1 MITWLWLNANREEY
15 SKTTDLPSDIAKPT
29 CGHCGSTIP
38 REVALIT
45 DTPFLAVDFDLIDFG
60 EMWPCPA
67 CGAMNLVVL
76 SADPPLIAPADEI
89 TARQAAI
96 DAVLERV
103 LRCRTPLIRP
113 SVLAGDAA

>member
-1 MITWLWLNANREEY
+1 MITWVWLDANGEGY
-15 SKTTDLPSDIAKPT
+15 SGTTDLPPDHTKPT
-29 CGHCGSTIP
+29 CGNCDTGIP

-45 DTPFLAVDFDLIDFG
+45 DTPFAAIDFDLIDFE
-60 EMWPCPA
+60 EMWPCPG

-76 SADPPLIAPADEI
+76 SADPPLIAPAGDI

-103 LRCRTPLIRP
+103 LRCRTPVIRP
-113 SVLAGDAA
+113 SALAGDAA